1 MSWTVHKFEH
11 VFKPWRPQLLEKTK
25 TLQIKLR
32 EPIKHLLEQAHQ
44 PRRSRVWVWYA
55 NNHTHE
61 LLVLRTVELTVKS
74 ALIVNTLLF
83 LTRAGRVEKTKE
95 R

>member
-1 MSWTVHKFEH
+1 M
-11 VFKPWRPQLLEKTK
+11 
-25 TLQIKLR
+25 
-32 EPIKHLLEQAHQ
+32 PI
-44 PRRSRVWVWYA
+44 SRDKVVWVWYA

-61 LLVLRTVELTVKS
+61 LFVLQTVELTVKS

>member
-1 MSWTVHKFEH
+1 MHKFEH
-11 VFKPWRPQLLEKTK
+11 VFKPWRAQLLEAKEK

-61 LLVLRTVELTVKS
+61 LLVLQTVELTVKS

-83 LTRAGRVEKTKE
+83 ITAVARVKKTKE